1 MKTKFAWTLGLLL
14 LALCVA
20 SLPAMAGSQNLY
32 SNFGPTG
39 DVYNC
44 CSGWTISG
52 TGTVGTSFT
61 AANEFSPSMSG
72 SVSEIDVAVG
82 YVTGVNSFYVALDQD
97 NGGQPGTQLGY
108 WGNLSSS
115 TTFGQCCGIVSITGI
130 TGINLT
136 AGDNYWLVLGPM
148 NINDTSWEAWNL
160 NNQGAMGTDLY
171 STDGGD
177 SWNSNGT
184 QTLGAFQI
192 VGGTGSGTTPEP
204 SSLLLMGSGLLG
216 GLGLL
221 RRKINL

>member
-1 MKTKFAWTLGLLL
+1 
-14 LALCVA
+14 
-20 SLPAMAGSQNLY
+20 MAGSQTLF
-32 SNFGPTG
+32 SDLGPAG
-39 DVYNC
+39 NVYQC
-44 CSGWTISG
+44 CNGWTVSG

-61 AANEFSPSMSG
+61 PANEFSPSMSG

-82 YVTGVNSFYVALDQD
+82 YVTGLNSFYVALDSD
-97 NGGQPGTQLGY
+97 NGGIPGAQLGY
-108 WGNLSSS
+108 WGDLTSS
-115 TTFGQCCGIVSITGI
+115 TNFGSCCGIISITGI

-136 AGDNYWLVLGPM
+136 AGENYWLVVGPM
-148 NINDTSWEAWNL
+148 NVGDTTWEAWNL
-160 NNQGAMGTDLY
+160 NNQGAMGTEQY

-177 SWNSNGT
+177 TWNSNGT